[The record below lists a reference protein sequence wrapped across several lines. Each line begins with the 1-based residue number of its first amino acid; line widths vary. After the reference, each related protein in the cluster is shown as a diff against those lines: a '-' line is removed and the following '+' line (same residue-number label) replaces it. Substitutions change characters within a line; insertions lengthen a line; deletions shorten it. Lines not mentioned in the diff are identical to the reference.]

1 MNSTILVFTV
11 LGCVHLADAAAAPD
25 TKEIVKRA
33 IGRELENH
41 RNLANYTWQ
50 TRSVTAIKGSDTK
63 SKTYEN
69 FNIDGTSYRKLIE
82 RDNQPLPE
90 ADARDEQA
98 KMDREIRKRRAESPS
113 QRARRVAEQQ
123 KEREEGIRFRNDVL
137 QAFDFALEGEENIG
151 NFKAW
156 RIRADQRAAFKP
168 SSRDGRH
175 LNKVKGRIWVDQG
188 SGEWLKFEMETTD
201 KITWGAFIASVAPGS
216 RIVAQQMRVNDELW
230 HPQWIKVVA
239 NARALWKHWDATID
253 VAYQNFRKFQTDSKL
268 IAATPLPSRVP

>member
-1 MNSTILVFTV
+1 MTTTTILSITFFAVSTTSAA
-11 LGCVHLADAAAAPD
+11 LYGAPADAR
-25 TKEIVKRA
+25 EIVKRA

-50 TRSVTAIKGSDTK
+50 TRSVTAVKGSDTK

-82 RDNQPLPE
+82 KDGKPLSASE
-90 ADARDEQA
+90 AQDEQA
-98 KMDREIRKRRAESPS
+98 KMDREIQKRKSESPS
-113 QRARRVAEQQ
+113 QRAKRQATEQ
-123 KEREEGIRFRNDVL
+123 KEREEGVRFRNEVL
-137 QAFDFALEGEENIG
+137 QAFNFTMEGDETIG
-151 NFKAW
+151 PYKAW
-156 RIRADQRAAFKP
+156 RIRADQNPGFKP
-168 SSRDGRH
+168 SSRDGKH
-175 LNKVKGRIWVDQG
+175 LAKVKGKIWVDQA

-216 RIVAQQMRVNDELW
+216 RIVAQQMRVNEELW
-230 HPQWIKVVA
+230 HPQWIKIAA

-268 IAATPLPSRVP
+268 IAASAQ

>member
-1 MNSTILVFTV
+1 MTTTKTILSFTLLTV
-11 LGCVHLADAAAAPD
+11 CSMPAALYGAGHDA
-25 TKEIVKRA
+25 KEIVKRA

-50 TRSVTAIKGSDTK
+50 TRNVTAVKGSDTK

-82 RDNQPLPE
+82 KDGKPLSAAE
-90 ADARDEQA
+90 AQDEQA
-98 KMDREIRKRRAESPS
+98 KMDREIQKRKNESPS
-113 QRARRVAEQQ
+113 QRARRQATEE
-123 KEREEGIRFRNDVL
+123 KEREEGVRFRNEVL
-137 QAFDFALEGEENIG
+137 QAFDFTMEGDETIG
-151 NFKAW
+151 QYKTW
-156 RIRADQRAAFKP
+156 RIRADQHPGFKP
-168 SSRDGRH
+168 SSRDGKH
-175 LNKVKGRIWVDQG
+175 LAKVKGKIWVDQA

-230 HPQWIKVVA
+230 HPQWIKIAA

-268 IAATPLPSRVP
+268 IAASAQ